1 MSRVLPVQEVALP
14 SLMQWGRRAEE
25 LDQLPEAALRL
36 SRVLRSGV
44 PLEIALVRVDTDMD
58 QSHRAIATAAR
69 HVASGRPITE
79 VVSKWARHAGSDA
92 ERLLVGAIEVG
103 IETGADLADALD
115 SVGEAIRDDVN
126 HDRRRRILL
135 TQTQMSAGVLVCLPL
150 LFAVISSLTRG
161 VPYTGVV
168 GVGLLISGL
177 VFDALGMVWI
187 RRLLR
192 RLS

>member
-1 MSRVLPVQEVALP
+1 MRRELPIAQIP
-14 SLMQWGRRAEE
+14 PGTPNRRGRNTND
-25 LDQLPEAALRL
+25 LDQLPEVALRL

-44 PLEIALVRVDTDMD
+44 PLETALVQVDTDMAHS
-58 QSHRAIATAAR
+58 QSAVATAAR
-69 HVASGRPITE
+69 HVSSGRPVTE
-79 VVSKWARHAGSDA
+79 VVASWARHGRSDA

-103 IETGADLADALD
+103 IEAGADLADALD
-115 SVGEAIRDDVN
+115 SVGEAIRDDVD

-135 TQTQMSAGVLVCLPL
+135 TQSQMSAGVLVCLPL

-161 VPYTGVV
+161 VPYAG
-168 GVGLLISGL
+168 GVGAGLLVSGIA
-177 VFDALGMVWI
+177 FDVVGMVWI